1 MAERVQARDHE
12 RLSRAVSPRRT
23 EALAAWTAAVR
34 EAARARGR
42 APLLVEM
49 GPELFGRL
57 LGELDGLLLRAA
69 ASRAGP
75 LLAQEEAGRRL
86 DELERPLAPQND
98 LARILSPS
106 TSLEEAMRGGLGAAR
121 SAPPAPTPAGT
132 RAPPAASSP
141 TGTS

>member
-12 RLSRAVSPRRT
+12 RLSRAVWPRRT

-57 LGELDGLLLRAA
+57 LEEPSALELPPAADPAQVSEELALVLRALEPLPRAQARAA
-69 ASRAGP
+69 AAPWRSCN
-75 LLAQEEAGRRL
+75 GR
-86 DELERPLAPQND
+86 P
-98 LARILSPS
+98 
-106 TSLEEAMRGGLGAAR
+106 R
-121 SAPPAPTPAGT
+121 S
-132 RAPPAASSP
+132 
-141 TGTS
+141 